1 MFIFRDESG
10 DLGFDFNNANTTKKF
25 VIALLVCDNRPVV
38 NQFKRAVS
46 RSKKSKLRRTSGRLE
61 ELKGASTSIEIKE
74 YFFRFSPSSGW
85 GIYTVILDKERAYGR
100 LRKKLN
106 RSKLYDFL
114 ARFLISQLQIPTG
127 TNAVSLVIDRSKTRR
142 EIKDFDTY
150 VGNHLTELMPMETPL
165 FITHELSHN
174 NPGLQAADL
183 FSWGIFR
190 KYERRD
196 DEWYSL
202 FSEWIIFEDEY
213 LPGNNEDGP

>member
-1 MFIFRDESG
+1 MFIFLDESG
-10 DLGFDFNNANTTKKF
+10 DLGFDFNHDNTTRCF
-25 VIALLVCDNRPVV
+25 VITLLVCDNRDVV
-38 NQFKRAVS
+38 NQFRRAVA
-46 RSKKSKLRRTSGRLE
+46 RTKRSKLRRTSRRFE
-61 ELKGASTSIEIKE
+61 ELKGASTSLAVKD
-74 YFFRFSPSSGW
+74 YFFRDRPSAGW

-106 RSKLYDFL
+106 RSRLYNFL

-127 TNAVSLVIDRSKTRR
+127 TIAVNLVIDRSKTRR

-150 VGNHLTELMPMETPL
+150 VGNHLNGVIPVETPL

-190 KYERRD
+190 KYERQD
-196 DEWYSL
+196 EEWYSF

-213 LPGNNEDGP
+213 LPINNEDGP